1 MQPETDVVPIMS
13 VGALNP
19 NGTDA
24 LFSNAGPWVRA
35 YAPGAAVMSTMP
47 EFQGGLEPAARTEA
61 YTRRRESLDPDDYTS
76 GFALWS
82 GTSFAAPLF
91 AGQVAAQLA
100 DRIDPDDDGRA
111 AAVARGWKALRAL
124 TNLSP

>member
-1 MQPETDVVPIMS
+1 VQPEDTVVPIMS

-35 YAPGAAVMSTMP
+35 YAAGAAVMSTMP
-47 EFQGGLEPAARTEA
+47 EFQGGLEPTARTEA
-61 YTRRRESLDPDDYTS
+61 YARRRESLDPDDYTS

-91 AGQVAAQLA
+91 AGQVAAQLVGG
-100 DRIDPDDDGRA
+100 IDPDEDGRK
-111 AAVARGWKALRAL
+111 AAVVRSWNALSAL
-124 TNLSP
+124 TDLGP

>member
-1 MQPETDVVPIMS
+1 
-13 VGALNP
+13 LNP

-61 YTRRRESLDPDDYTS
+61 YARRRESLDPDDFTS

-91 AGQVAAQLA
+91 AGQVAAELT
-100 DRIDPDDDGRA
+100 DHIDSDHDDRA
-111 AAVARGWKALRAL
+111 AAVARARKALSAL
-124 TNLSP
+124 TDLSP